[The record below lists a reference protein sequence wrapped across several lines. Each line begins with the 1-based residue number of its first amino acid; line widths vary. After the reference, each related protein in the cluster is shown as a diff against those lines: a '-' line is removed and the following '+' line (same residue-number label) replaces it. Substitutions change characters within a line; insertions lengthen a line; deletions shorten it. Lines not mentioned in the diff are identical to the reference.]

1 MNENKLNKIDTIAL
15 YKDDW
20 IIGFGGVKFFEKSN
34 RAHIAQI
41 YLDADH
47 RGKGYKKQMIDYIE
61 DLGAKKNVKTLSISA
76 MKKDISART
85 LYESIDYQEVDTKGN
100 VITLE
105 KTII

>member
-1 MNENKLNKIDTIAL
+1 
-15 YKDDW
+15 
-20 IIGFGGVKFFEKSN
+20 
-34 RAHIAQI
+34 
-41 YLDADH
+41 
-47 RGKGYKKQMIDYIE
+47 
-61 DLGAKKNVKTLSISA
+61 